1 MEYKCNK
8 CNKYY
13 KTYQTLW
20 KHNKEFHDDKSIKHR
35 INVQNVQSNVQNVQ
49 TIQSNF
55 QNVQINE
62 RPFLYLYLR

>member
-20 KHNKEFHDDKSIKHR
+20 KHNKEFHDDKNKNN
-35 INVQNVQSNVQNVQ
+35 INITKNITESNGFYVKV
-49 TIQSNF
+49 T
-55 QNVQINE
+55 E
-62 RPFLYLYLR
+62 K